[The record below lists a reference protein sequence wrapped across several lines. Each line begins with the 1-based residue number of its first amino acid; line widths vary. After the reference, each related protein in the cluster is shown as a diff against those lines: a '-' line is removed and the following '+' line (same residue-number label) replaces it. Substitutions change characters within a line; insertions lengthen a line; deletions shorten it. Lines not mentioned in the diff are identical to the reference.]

1 MKCNAEIYI
10 LTFTITALY
19 DVILRKLSENY
30 NKIPSFLQLDFVLY
44 LKPYFKK
51 HTLLD
56 AALIA
61 GFVGAVT
68 QMIILNVH
76 KLPTTLYT
84 FTTFMIATF
93 IISALFGF
101 VMKFS
106 KLFPNLVNNFYNDY
120 ILKDAYLIVTEFGT
134 PNNDYRFMKDGLDI
148 HAQFLLR
155 YPKYLGIEILSY
167 TDESWKG
174 NSNNNNSYGILTE
187 GGEKK
192 STYQAILDFN
202 NLN

>member
-1 MKCNAEIYI
+1 MNCNSELYI

-30 NKIPSFLQLDFVLY
+30 NKIPAFLQLDFVRY
-44 LKPYFKK
+44 LQPYFKK

-68 QMIILNVH
+68 QVIILNMH
-76 KLPTTLYT
+76 NLPTNPETLAS
-84 FTTFMIATF
+84 FMILTF

-106 KLFPNLVNNFYNDY
+106 KLFPDLVDTYYKNL
-120 ILKDAYLIVTEFGT
+120 GT
-134 PNNDYRFMKDGLDI
+134 
-148 HAQFLLR
+148 LR
-155 YPKYLGIEILSY
+155 SMY
-167 TDESWKG
+167 TD
-174 NSNNNNSYGILTE
+174 GISGIIVQVTLLIIMEWNGIT
-187 GGEKK
+187 
-192 STYQAILDFN
+192 SVFAQ
-202 NLN
+202 

>member
-106 KLFPNLVNNFYNDY
+106 KLFPNLVNTYYKNLGVPRSMYTDGVSG
-120 ILKDAYLIVTEFGT
+120 LIVQAT
-134 PNNDYRFMKDGLDI
+134 
-148 HAQFLLR
+148 LL
-155 YPKYLGIEILSY
+155 
-167 TDESWKG
+167 
-174 NSNNNNSYGILTE
+174 
-187 GGEKK
+187 
-192 STYQAILDFN
+192 AILYIKKLYN
-202 NLN
+202 Y

>member
-1 MKCNAEIYI
+1 MMCTSDIYI
-10 LTFTITALY
+10 LTFTITAFY
-19 DVILRKLSENY
+19 DIILRKLSENY
-30 NKIPSFLQLDFVLY
+30 NKIPSFLQIDFVRY
-44 LKPYFKK
+44 LQPYFKK

-84 FTTFMIATF
+84 LITFMIISF

-106 KLFPNLVNNFYNDY
+106 KLFPNLVDTYYKN
-120 ILKDAYLIVTEFGT
+120 
-134 PNNDYRFMKDGLDI
+134 
-148 HAQFLLR
+148 
-155 YPKYLGIEILSY
+155 LGVPRSMY
-167 TDESWKG
+167 TDGVS
-174 NSNNNNSYGILTE
+174 GIIVQATLLSILYIY
-187 GGEKK
+187 KLY
-192 STYQAILDFN
+192 TY
-202 NLN
+202 

>member
-1 MKCNAEIYI
+1 MNCNSELYI

-30 NKIPSFLQLDFVLY
+30 NKIPSFLQLDFVRY
-44 LKPYFKK
+44 LQPYFKK

-76 KLPTTLYT
+76 KLPTTLYAVI
-84 FTTFMIATF
+84 TFMIVTF

-106 KLFPNLVNNFYNDY
+106 KLFPNLVNTYYKN
-120 ILKDAYLIVTEFGT
+120 
-134 PNNDYRFMKDGLDI
+134 
-148 HAQFLLR
+148 
-155 YPKYLGIEILSY
+155 LGVPRSMY
-167 TDESWKG
+167 TDGVS
-174 NSNNNNSYGILTE
+174 GIIVQATLLFILYFVNLY
-187 GGEKK
+187 KK
-192 STYQAILDFN
+192 Y
-202 NLN
+202 